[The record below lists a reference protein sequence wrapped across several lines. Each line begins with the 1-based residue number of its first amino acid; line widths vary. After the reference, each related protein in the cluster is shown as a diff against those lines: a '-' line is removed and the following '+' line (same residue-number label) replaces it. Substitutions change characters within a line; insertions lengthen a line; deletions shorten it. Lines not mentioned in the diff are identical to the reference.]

1 MVKSGS
7 VTKDYI
13 LTILYVK
20 DDVTVEYVKDVSTP
34 ESSRYTIVK
43 EENSDKEYQY
53 YLAIGL

>member
-43 EENSDKEYQY
+43 RRE
-53 YLAIGL
+53 